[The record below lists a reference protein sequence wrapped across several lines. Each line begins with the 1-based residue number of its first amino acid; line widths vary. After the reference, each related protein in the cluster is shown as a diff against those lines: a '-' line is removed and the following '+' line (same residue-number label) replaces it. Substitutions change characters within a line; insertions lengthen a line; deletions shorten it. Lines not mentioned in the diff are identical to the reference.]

1 VQALLI
7 SNTRRLPGFTG
18 LLQQHPLDLLDL
30 RKLSPLLSLL
40 RPVTLWYYYRVMF
53 DPLDQLLALN
63 SSYELLFQLLTPH
76 QQLSCMA
83 DVLLVLACP
92 TLQDD
97 W

>member
-1 VQALLI
+1 MCK
-7 SNTRRLPGFTG
+7 P
-18 LLQQHPLDLLDL
+18 QQHSSGSASSKGGQNEQPAALN
-30 RKLSPLLSLL
+30 KPLLCLL
-40 RPVTLWYYYRVMF
+40 RRVTLWYYYRVMF

-92 TLQDD
+92 TLEDQGYVVLG
-97 W
+97 